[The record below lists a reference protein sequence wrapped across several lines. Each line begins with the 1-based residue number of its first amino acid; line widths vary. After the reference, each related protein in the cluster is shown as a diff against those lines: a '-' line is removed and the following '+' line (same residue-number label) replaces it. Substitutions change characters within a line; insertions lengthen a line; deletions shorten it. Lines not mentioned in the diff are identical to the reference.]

1 MTSTTN
7 RRSAA
12 TRHGTKRSKGNAREG
27 TSHAATGTKPKGQ
40 GYVQGELAL
49 EADFDLRALTRWR
62 ARHILSLGNEPSPS
76 PYSAAREP
84 GYLAACLNPVYL
96 PDPQDGQEDSADSGT
111 LRADPSMNAEPSANA
126 EPTAV
131 PESSAVAGERGAEE
145 TIGDPQKTDAGE
157 EKSGAEKPDGVL
169 TNEEPG
175 ELPPLFNP
183 GLSPEELAAACR
195 EYVRC
200 CTAQLM
206 RCAEPAD
213 ELVVEALACLGT
225 PLAVYY
231 LLTGERV
238 PSEIW
243 ELGEPD
249 PQIGDFLRGV
259 AGDEKSPRLM
269 TNTCDYYRPGEHQ
282 MNRDTFHAE
291 LATRRLRWHRRMER
305 TLASE
310 AHMAA
315 TFGAWLVTPADPLWP
330 EQLRDLGPAQP
341 YGLWC
346 LGDSRHLLDLAN
358 LPSAAL
364 VGSRDPSIYGSEA
377 TTHLAAEL
385 ARRGYLVIS
394 GGAMGIDITAHR
406 AALTHSTAELPT
418 VAFMAG
424 GLDRLY
430 PAQNGDTL
438 RNIVERGLIMSEVS
452 IGNTPTRW
460 RFLERN
466 RLIAGLAR
474 HTVVIEARWRSGA
487 LNTARHALE
496 IGRPLWAVPGQI
508 NSPNSVGTNRLLR
521 DGLAQILT
529 EAADLLEYDA
539 AAGYE
544 LGAEHAG
551 DWDAEES
558 AASTVLDDLTE
569 RQGRVWDD
577 LGLRSYRG
585 VDDIASALGLGAR
598 EVMMDLAQLERLGLA
613 ESNGT
618 GWRKMRPKKGA

>member
-1 MTSTTN
+1 MTSTTS
-7 RRSAA
+7 RRPAA
-12 TRHGTKRSKGNAREG
+12 ERHGTKRNNAREAA
-27 TSHAATGTKPKGQ
+27 SHAAAGTKPRGQ

-96 PDPQDGQEDSADSGT
+96 PDPQDGREESAESGAPT
-111 LRADPSMNAEPSANA
+111 DTEPSTVAEPS
-126 EPTAV
+126 TV
-131 PESSAVAGERGAEE
+131 PEPSAVAGERDAEE
-145 TIGDPQKTDAGE
+145 TTGAPQKTEAGE
-157 EKSGAEKPDGVL
+157 EKSGAENIDGVSA
-169 TNEEPG
+169 NEEPEG
-175 ELPPLFNP
+175 PHPLFDP
-183 GLSPEELAAACR
+183 SLSPEELAAACR

-231 LLTGERV
+231 LLTDERV
-238 PSEIW
+238 PYEIW
-243 ELGEPD
+243 EHGEPD

-259 AGDEKSPRLM
+259 TGTGDEKSPRLM

-282 MNRDTFHAE
+282 MNRDAFHAE

-330 EQLRDLGPAQP
+330 AQLRDLGPAQP

-394 GGAMGIDITAHR
+394 GGAMGIDIAAHR

-418 VAFMAG
+418 IAFMAG

-438 RNIVERGLIMSEVS
+438 RSIVERGLIMSEVS

-521 DGLAQILT
+521 DGLAHILT

-544 LGAEHAG
+544 LGVEHAG

-569 RQGRVWDD
+569 RQGRVWDN

-585 VDDIASALGLGAR
+585 VDDLASALGLSAR
-598 EVMMDLAQLERLGLA
+598 EVMMDLARLERLGLA
-613 ESNGT
+613 ESSGT
-618 GWRKMRPKKGA
+618 GWRKLRPKRGA